1 MNNHHHEGASHLPP
15 DACWNWLKV
24 PGSFSQRILGVLSL
38 VLAVA
43 FLGSAL
49 GVWSLQRVSE
59 ETGQMVDET
68 MATERLVGDLRRHI
82 VVNVAR
88 SKAFALSSEPQV
100 GDALTPEIEQTS
112 ALVDQLLQRLSRMQ
126 LADRDRQTLRNMSDA
141 NTEFLKARQEL
152 TVARDGGLTSRIE
165 QVHTARF
172 TPAATVLLDAV
183 DQMGESQRAR
193 IDASV
198 AHIGELSLSARQGLV
213 LFGLCALLLGGVLAI
228 WLVRGITRPIQR
240 AVDTANRVAALDL
253 TEHIEGH
260 ERDEAG
266 RLLAALGRMQRSLHT
281 LVAQVQGASHSV
293 AEGAIEMAAGN
304 LDFSIR
310 TEQSASSLQ
319 QTAASV
325 EQITATMQHSLQT
338 ASHGDKLAQTAASHA
353 AGGGTAMADV
363 MRTMVDISDSSRRI
377 MAITTIID
385 ELAFQTNTLALN
397 TAIEA
402 AHAGREGRGLAVVA
416 TEVRALAQRSRAA
429 AGQIKSLVTDTVD
442 KVQAGSSKVRHA
454 HDSMSRIIDSVG
466 SVAHAIGEIAAATRE
481 QSTGM
486 SEINSAV
493 SRLDQMTQQNAA
505 AVEQSSAAAHGLQ
518 EQARKLRETAARFR
532 LPCVVLALR

>member
-1 MNNHHHEGASHLPP
+1 
-15 DACWNWLKV
+15 
-24 PGSFSQRILGVLSL
+24 
-38 VLAVA
+38 
-43 FLGSAL
+43 
-49 GVWSLQRVSE
+49 
-59 ETGQMVDET
+59 MVDET

-213 LFGLCALLLGGVLAI
+213 LFGLCALLLGGVLSI

>member
-1 MNNHHHEGASHLPP
+1 MNNHHHEGSSHLPP
-15 DACWNWLKV
+15 EASWNWLKV

-43 FLGSAL
+43 FAGSAL

-165 QVHTARF
+165 QVYTARF

-213 LFGLCALLLGGVLAI
+213 LFGLCALLLGGVLSI

-532 LPCVVLALR
+532 LPGVVLALR